1 MGKISIP
8 TRDEIFE
15 EIKELLY
22 DFTGFPEEA
31 IKLETELEELSLD
44 SLDMV
49 EISMDLEVRYQL
61 DDIDEDKLE
70 ECKKVSD
77 LVELVY
83 QEIKNAS

>member
-1 MGKISIP
+1 MGKEIP

-15 EIKELLY
+15 EVKELIY

>member
-83 QEIKNAS
+83 QEIKNAI

>member
-44 SLDMV
+44 SLDIV